1 MVALDG
7 WGRETWGSGAWG
19 EEAPVSVSG
28 VQSNTATGTLSTTA
42 DAVVIPNSLQLN
54 IAEFDLTV
62 IGDGSVVTGGEE
74 QTVEAFL
81 GTPVITA
88 DAPSVTTTGVEAPAL
103 VGSVTVFA
111 GAIPLPTGIELT
123 SNVGDVIA
131 ESENILPVTGLD
143 LPSTLGTPVIVAD
156 APVSVTSLSMA
167 FADGVATTTASAVVE
182 PNGLEINFSEG
193 TANAPAAVILTGL
206 NATVSLGNMRST
218 PWANVVTGASNTWT
232 EVAA

>member
-54 IAEFDLTV
+54 IAEFDLTI
-62 IGDGSVVTGGEE
+62 IGDGSVTTGGEE
-74 QTVEAFL
+74 STVEAFL

-88 DAPSVTTTGVEAPAL
+88 DAPSVTTTGVEAPTL

-131 ESENILPVTGLD
+131 ESENILPVTGFD
-143 LPSTLGTPVIVAD
+143 LPSTLGWLLRSRNP
-156 APVSVTSLSMA
+156 
-167 FADGVATTTASAVVE
+167 
-182 PNGLEINFSEG
+182 
-193 TANAPAAVILTGL
+193 
-206 NATVSLGNMRST
+206 MRT
-218 PWANVVTGASNTWT
+218 R
-232 EVAA
+232 

>member
-42 DAVVIPNSLQLN
+42 DAVVIPNGFQLN
-54 IAEFDLTV
+54 IAEFDLTI
-62 IGDGSVVTGGEE
+62 IGDGSVTTGGEE
-74 QTVEAFL
+74 STVEAFL

-123 SNVGDVIA
+123 SNVARRYCRVREYSSCHRIR
-131 ESENILPVTGLD
+131 
-143 LPSTLGTPVIVAD
+143 STLYFRGTYR
-156 APVSVTSLSMA
+156 SSGCSC
-167 FADGVATTTASAVVE
+167 FGHRSF
-182 PNGLEINFSEG
+182 NGF
-193 TANAPAAVILTGL
+193 
-206 NATVSLGNMRST
+206 R
-218 PWANVVTGASNTWT
+218 
-232 EVAA
+232 